1 MGNERR
7 AVADG
12 RGTRVGHVGS
22 KVLAEVIRGQIA
34 QMQQRLAE
42 AMR

>member
-1 MGNERR
+1 MGNKRS

-12 RGTRVGHVGS
+12 RGTRMGHVAA

-34 QMQQRLAE
+34 QMQQRLPMAV
-42 AMR
+42 R